1 MPELHLDLTACHQH
15 LVRVRL
21 LHTPRHLSLRLALP
35 AWTPGSYLIR
45 DYVRQLES
53 LEITQAGHQLESRRT
68 SPSSWQLELPSLE
81 PVEISYAVLAAE
93 LTVRTCHLDG
103 DHGFLALAAVV
114 LELEGER
121 WSPHRLQLSLP
132 PSWDAFVPLPE
143 LPGPAKGWL
152 AADFDQLIDTP
163 IEVGPHRSHHFSVA
177 GVPHRW
183 VSWGRDLQGADLL
196 DSDPQLLSD
205 LEKVCLACCRLMG
218 VERPA
223 ADHYL
228 FVLHLTESGYGG
240 LEHDCSTVLQFGR
253 LALAKPGGRRKL
265 LQLAAHEYLHQW
277 NVRRLRPAELSPYR
291 YDQAVVVPTLWFA
304 EGITSYVDQ
313 LLPHCV
319 GCSSEAELLEDL
331 GADLSRYLLS
341 AGRRLQSLR
350 ASSEEAWVKL
360 YRPDAYSPN
369 SQVSYYLKG
378 AVLALV
384 LDLHLRRAGSGLPV
398 VLRQLWASH
407 GAVGRGYQEADLI
420 AAFASQAPDL
430 AELLPRWLSSC
441 EDPPLFGYLADMG
454 LRLEP
459 RLAASQELGCRLE
472 PGGGGLVVQRVGRD
486 GPAQRAGL
494 VVGDELIAL
503 DGMRLRSI
511 DDFMVHLRPEAP
523 LIPHQ
528 LLFCR
533 DGLVRS
539 TVLLPTAPAVESWQ
553 LQLDAST
560 ADLGSVD
567 LGTAEVCAERRRRWL
582 GLEAA

>member
-1 MPELHLDLTACHQH
+1 M
-15 LVRVRL
+15 
-21 LHTPRHLSLRLALP
+21 
-35 AWTPGSYLIR
+35 
-45 DYVRQLES
+45 
-53 LEITQAGHQLESRRT
+53 
-68 SPSSWQLELPSLE
+68 
-81 PVEISYAVLAAE
+81 
-93 LTVRTCHLDG
+93 
-103 DHGFLALAAVV
+103 
-114 LELEGER
+114 
-121 WSPHRLQLSLP
+121 
-132 PSWDAFVPLPE
+132 
-143 LPGPAKGWL
+143 
-152 AADFDQLIDTP
+152 
-163 IEVGPHRSHHFSVA
+163 
-177 GVPHRW
+177 
-183 VSWGRDLQGADLL
+183 
-196 DSDPQLLSD
+196 
-205 LEKVCLACCRLMG
+205 
-218 VERPA
+218 
-223 ADHYL
+223 
-228 FVLHLTESGYGG
+228 
-240 LEHDCSTVLQFGR
+240 
-253 LALAKPGGRRKL
+253 
-265 LQLAAHEYLHQW
+265 
-277 NVRRLRPAELSPYR
+277 
-291 YDQAVVVPTLWFA
+291 
-304 EGITSYVDQ
+304 
-313 LLPHCV
+313 
-319 GCSSEAELLEDL
+319 
-331 GADLSRYLLS
+331 
-341 AGRRLQSLR
+341 
-350 ASSEEAWVKL
+350 
-360 YRPDAYSPN
+360 
-369 SQVSYYLKG
+369 
-378 AVLALV
+378 
-384 LDLHLRRAGSGLPV
+384 

-511 DDFMVHLRPEAP
+511 DDFMVHLRPKAP